1 MSRIRVAALALVRQ
15 DAGGAALLVVRKR
28 GSTRF
33 MLPGGKFEGR
43 ESDAACLARELR
55 EELALPF
62 DPEAAVLLG
71 RFEAQAANEPGHVIE
86 ASVYRQEAGPG
97 LTPVCGAEIE
107 ETAWL
112 ALNGTAGE
120 PAMPLAPLLTR
131 ELLPRL
137 RAASPS
143 RSPSP
148 GA

>member
-1 MSRIRVAALALVRQ
+1 MSRIRVAALALVRRA
-15 DAGGAALLVVRKR
+15 AGGEALLVVRKR

-33 MLPGGKFEGR
+33 MLPGGKFEGG
-43 ESDAACLARELR
+43 ETDAACLARELR
-55 EELALPF
+55 EELGLTF
-62 DPEAAVLLG
+62 DPGTAIGLG
-71 RFEAQAANEPGHVIE
+71 RFEAEAANEPGYVVE
-86 ASVYRQEAGPG
+86 ASVYRQEAVPG
-97 LTPVCGAEIE
+97 LNPVCGAEIE

-112 ALNGTAGE
+112 ALNPSADDS
-120 PAMPLAPLLTR
+120 AMPLAPLLTR

>member
-1 MSRIRVAALALVRQ
+1 VSRIRVAALALVRQ

-71 RFEAQAANEPGHVIE
+71 RFEAQAANEPRTRRRGG
-86 ASVYRQEAGPG
+86 RLPAGGRIRSDPG
-97 LTPVCGAEIE
+97 LRRGDRGKPPG
-107 ETAWL
+107 
-112 ALNGTAGE
+112 
-120 PAMPLAPLLTR
+120 
-131 ELLPRL
+131 
-137 RAASPS
+137 SP
-143 RSPSP
+143 
-148 GA
+148 